1 MQAHY
6 RARGGEWAQSAD
18 WPYIYVCRTLFQAQI
33 IRALHPVNLYL
44 ERQTTQSFS
53 ECSVPACFL
62 KIPFCGNV
70 LCLKSFIQAVVGWM
84 STTASERQGTVL
96 CLYSFSTIYFR
107 HFRSLLLQMP
117 FNPLICR
124 MDNLCRVSFY
134 TSFSLVLILTFQD
147 REPSAVLNHLAE
159 IRLPSF
165 TALSPFTHSNEQRG
179 WFWTLISIIFYIFSK
194 LFCRFRKHRKR
205 DACLNR
211 ILTKKHTNR
220 LDFSP
225 VCVLS

>member
-1 MQAHY
+1 M
-6 RARGGEWAQSAD
+6 
-18 WPYIYVCRTLFQAQI
+18 CRTLFQAQI

-62 KIPFCGNV
+62 KIPFCGDV

-84 STTASERQGTVL
+84 STKASERQGTVL

-124 MDNLCRVSFY
+124 MDTPLSCIFLYFVLFGSHSDFPRQRSIPCHA
-134 TSFSLVLILTFQD
+134 FSL
-147 REPSAVLNHLAE
+147 S
-159 IRLPSF
+159 
-165 TALSPFTHSNEQRG
+165 
-179 WFWTLISIIFYIFSK
+179 
-194 LFCRFRKHRKR
+194 
-205 DACLNR
+205 
-211 ILTKKHTNR
+211 
-220 LDFSP
+220 
-225 VCVLS
+225 VLSRIIHLL

>member
-1 MQAHY
+1 M
-6 RARGGEWAQSAD
+6 
-18 WPYIYVCRTLFQAQI
+18 CRTLFQAQI

-62 KIPFCGNV
+62 KIPFCGDV

-84 STTASERQGTVL
+84 STKASERQGTVL

-147 REPSAVLNHLAE
+147 REPSPVLLSLRTFAARPETTPRHPEWSRAESKDLLRFEIESRTRSFGTRLAA
-159 IRLPSF
+159 RLRMTRPVG
-165 TALSPFTHSNEQRG
+165 P
-179 WFWTLISIIFYIFSK
+179 
-194 LFCRFRKHRKR
+194 
-205 DACLNR
+205 
-211 ILTKKHTNR
+211 TKTGQG
-220 LDFSP
+220 
-225 VCVLS
+225 